1 MRDRLAEA
9 ERLCAEV
16 FGFSQFRP
24 GQREIISA
32 VLEGRDVLGILPT
45 GGGKSLCYQLPALL
59 SGGVTLV
66 ISPLVALMH
75 DQVLALQRR
84 SIGATA
90 LVASL
95 SSEEIASRLR
105 QAQSA
110 SVRLLYI
117 APERLESN
125 AFVEELR
132 RIPLDRIVVDEAHCI
147 SQWGH
152 DFRPSYRRIGELSGA
167 LGRKPILALTATAT
181 PQTRRDIIE
190 QLRFRDPFVYIGDFD
205 RPNLEFFVEQCP
217 DGRNYAQKV
226 ARLAD
231 WLDRN
236 RQGAAIVY
244 AGTRKATQ
252 QIAAQ
257 LQAMKIEAHPYHA
270 GMSDHQRSD
279 VQRWFMVAPA
289 PVVVATVAFGMGI
302 DRPDV
307 RLVAHCDISLT
318 LEGYY
323 QEAGR
328 AGRDGEHAHC
338 VLCYTPGD
346 ERLQRRL
353 IEAQYPSQRSVESVY
368 AAIADALKVGV
379 GASSD
384 ALFSWEPATIARH
397 LRMNQRAV
405 ESALALL
412 EREKL
417 IARVQCSQRLA
428 VRIVTSRQRWLEFTR
443 NAPPSLADA
452 LEAFLRSL
460 PPTAYEQYQEIQLDD
475 LAGRHALDA
484 NQLQYALRAAEL
496 ARMVEVTPLSGGEGI
511 RLCGPRM
518 PNGRLPI
525 DWSAVE
531 HRRQVAV
538 EKAHAVIEYVQSARC
553 KRAIL
558 LEYFGQSA
566 SERCGRCS
574 TCQQR
579 VTPQRSSQRA
589 PISAFER
596 YARSVLISIVAQ
608 FDGLL
613 TARAVCDVALGR
625 SSELVAAVHAD
636 RCEQFG
642 ALTAANGQF
651 LAEQVQQLLWEG
663 ALVEEKPLRV
673 LRLST
678 GRWQQAGA
686 TPSPTASA
694 LQARSAEYALDPSV
708 RATVE
713 LARSGLLL
721 GQIAERR
728 QLALTT
734 VVSHLVQ
741 ALAVGVELP
750 RERLLDGTLYEE
762 VCRFLHRQPR
772 ALLRDVH
779 AYFGGRFDYP
789 YLRLALAFARQSR
802 RR

>member
-1 MRDRLAEA
+1 MMDRLAEA
-9 ERLCAEV
+9 KRLCAEV
-16 FGFSQFRP
+16 FGFSHFRP
-24 GQREIISA
+24 GQREIIAA
-32 VLEGRDVLGILPT
+32 VLEGRDTLGILPT

-59 SGGVTLV
+59 SQGVTLV

-84 SIGATA
+84 NIGATA

-95 SSEEIASRLR
+95 SSEEIAYRLR

-110 SVRLLYI
+110 SIRLLYI

-125 AFVEELR
+125 AFIEELR

-152 DFRPSYRRIGELSGA
+152 DFRPSYRRIGELASA
-167 LGRKPILALTATAT
+167 LGRKPLLALTATAT

-190 QLRFRDPFVYIGDFD
+190 QLRLCDPFVYIGDFD

-226 ARLAD
+226 ARIAD
-231 WLDRN
+231 WLDRAH
-236 RQGAAIVY
+236 RGAAIVY

-252 QIAAQ
+252 EIAAQ
-257 LQAMKIEAHPYHA
+257 LRAMKIEAQAYHA
-270 GMSDHQRSD
+270 GMSDHQRSE
-279 VQRWFMVAPA
+279 VQRWFVEAPA

-307 RLVAHCDISLT
+307 RLVAHCDIPMT

-328 AGRDGEHAHC
+328 AGRDGQRAHC
-338 VLCYTPGD
+338 VLCYTSGD

-353 IEAQYPSQRSVESVY
+353 LEAQYPSQRNVESVY

-384 ALFSWEPATIARH
+384 ALLSWEPATIARH
-397 LRMNQRAV
+397 LRMNERAV

-417 IARVQCSQRLA
+417 IARVQCRQRLA
-428 VRIVTSRQRWLEFTR
+428 VRIVTSRQRWLEYTR
-443 NAPPSLADA
+443 NASPLLADA
-452 LEAFLRSL
+452 LEALLRSL
-460 PPTAYEQYQEIQLDD
+460 PPAAYEQYQELLLDD
-475 LAGRHALDA
+475 LAERHALEPD
-484 NQLQYALRAAEL
+484 QLQQALRAAEL
-496 ARMVEVTPLSGGEGI
+496 ARMVEVTPLGGGEGI

-518 PNGRLPI
+518 PSGHLPI
-525 DWSAVE
+525 DWSALE
-531 HRRQVAV
+531 HRRQRAI
-538 EKAHAVIEYVQSARC
+538 EKAHAVIEYVHAARC

-558 LEYFGQSA
+558 LEYFGQNA

-574 TCQQR
+574 TCQR
-579 VTPQRSSQRA
+579 HATRPHSSPTA
-589 PISAFER
+589 PVSAFER
-596 YARSVLISIVAQ
+596 YVRSVLIAIVAQ

-613 TARAVCDVALGR
+613 TARALCDVALGR

-663 ALVEEKPLRV
+663 ALLEEKPLRV
-673 LRLST
+673 LRLSAV
-678 GRWQQAGA
+678 GWQHVGTTPPQTTPA
-686 TPSPTASA
+686 TH
-694 LQARSAEYALDPSV
+694 ARSAEYALDPSV
-708 RATVE
+708 RTTVE

-728 QLALTT
+728 QLALAT

-741 ALAVGVELP
+741 ALAAGVELP

-762 VCRFLHRQPR
+762 VCRFLHRHPR

-789 YLRLALAFARQSR
+789 YLRLALAFARRSLR
-802 RR
+802 